1 MASAPGPSRL
11 PPPTAP
17 PLPRP
22 ALMLQEWRDV
32 AFWHWPLPPE
42 EAAPLLPPG
51 TRPDVLDGVTYVG
64 VVAFRVARTRLPG
77 GVPGGGYGEVNVR
90 LYSVDGLGRRG
101 VVFLSLEASSA
112 HTVLAGRAAAGLP
125 YMWSDVSVSAD
136 GDGVAYA
143 TRRRLPRSPGPAR
156 GRFRLRV
163 GDPVDDP
170 SPFER
175 FVTDRWG
182 LHTHHAG
189 RTRWVA
195 AAHPD
200 WRLYRA
206 SPLGWDE
213 TLLERAGIARPP
225 GVPSVL
231 FSPGTDTRFAPGGAL
246 PRHR

>member
-1 MASAPGPSRL
+1 MAGRRL
-11 PPPTAP
+11 
-17 PLPRP
+17 L
-22 ALMLQEWRDV
+22 AL
-32 AFWHWPLPPE
+32 
-42 EAAPLLPPG
+42 AAPSGGGGPAPAPG

-64 VVAFRVARTRLPG
+64 IVAFRVARTRLPG

-125 YMWSDVSVSAD
+125 YMWSDVSVGAD

-143 TRRRLPRSPGPAR
+143 ARRRLPRPPGPAR
-156 GRFRLRV
+156 GRFHLRV
-163 GDPVDDP
+163 GDPVDAP

-213 TLLERAGIARPP
+213 TLLERAGITRPP

-246 PRHR
+246 PHHR

>member
-1 MASAPGPSRL
+1 
-11 PPPTAP
+11 
-17 PLPRP
+17 
-22 ALMLQEWRDV
+22 MLQEWRDV

-42 EAAPLLPPG
+42 AAAPFLPPG
-51 TRPDVLDGVTYVG
+51 TEPDVLDGVTYVG

-125 YMWSDVSVSAD
+125 YMWSDVSV
-136 GDGVAYA
+136 GKQGCGVAYA
-143 TRRRLPRSPGPAR
+143 SRRRLPRSPDPAR
-156 GRFRLRV
+156 GRFHLRV
-163 GDPVDDP
+163 VGPVDDP

-175 FVTDRWG
+175 FVTARWG
-182 LHTHHAG
+182 LHTRHAG

-195 AAHPD
+195 ASHPS

-206 SPLGWDE
+206 IPLDWDG
-213 TLLERAGIARPP
+213 TLLEHAGLLRPP
-225 GVPSVL
+225 GEPSVL
-231 FSPGTDTRFAPGGAL
+231 FSPGTDTRFAPGRAL
-246 PRHR
+246 VRSR